1 MVKVLYDD
9 DDKLVS
15 LDSMPTNWRT
25 APQVGELN
33 DGIDWSLHVVA
44 PFDLDTQASNTI
56 AQRAIGEPTNT
67 EVLGRRNASGT
78 LDYFRHY
85 NEDGQPDPATDIVHE
100 AVKVRGAMIYLA
112 RREGGK
118 PADAPF
124 AVGDEVSIWECE
136 VDEIQ
141 TPKEEG
147 YRRGRAPLTVK
158 RFMKS
163 VTVVADVGQ

>member
-1 MVKVLYDD
+1 MAKVLYDD
-9 DDKLVS
+9 DDRLVA
-15 LDSMPTNWRT
+15 LDAMPTDWRT

-33 DGIDWSLHVVA
+33 EGVDWSLHVVA
-44 PFDLDTQASNTI
+44 PFDLDTQASDTLD
-56 AQRAIGEPTNT
+56 QRAIGEPTNT
-67 EVLGRRNASGT
+67 QVLGRRNAGGT

-85 NEDGQPDPATDIVHE
+85 DESGQPDPATDIVHE
-100 AVKVRGAMIYLA
+100 AVKVRGSMIYLV

-118 PADAPF
+118 PADELF

-147 YRRGRAPLTVK
+147 YRRGIAPLTVK
-158 RFMKS
+158 RFVKS
-163 VTVVADVGQ
+163 VTVVADDA